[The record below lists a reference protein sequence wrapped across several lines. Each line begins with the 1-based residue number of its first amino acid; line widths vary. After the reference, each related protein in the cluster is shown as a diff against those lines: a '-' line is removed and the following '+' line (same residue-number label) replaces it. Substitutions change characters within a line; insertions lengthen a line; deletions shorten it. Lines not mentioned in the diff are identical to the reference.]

1 MFRFELCDWSKS
13 FNFDKILYPL
23 DWLCTRPLCVCVVQ
37 GCRSVTSEHPGFISY
52 DERAH
57 INYISAQYPEE
68 PQLYSVVR
76 QACVRSLNCE
86 VCPGREGP
94 IVFGEEDSS
103 HVLSHTFYL
112 KDAQSR
118 GFRRL

>member
-1 MFRFELCDWSKS
+1 M
-13 FNFDKILYPL
+13 
-23 DWLCTRPLCVCVVQ
+23 
-37 GCRSVTSEHPGFISY
+37 TSDHPGFISY
-52 DERAH
+52 DEKSL
-57 INYISAQYPEE
+57 ITYISAQYPEQ

-94 IVFGEEDSS
+94 IMFGEEGAS
-103 HVLSHTFYL
+103 HVLSHTFNL

-118 GFRRL
+118 GFTRL